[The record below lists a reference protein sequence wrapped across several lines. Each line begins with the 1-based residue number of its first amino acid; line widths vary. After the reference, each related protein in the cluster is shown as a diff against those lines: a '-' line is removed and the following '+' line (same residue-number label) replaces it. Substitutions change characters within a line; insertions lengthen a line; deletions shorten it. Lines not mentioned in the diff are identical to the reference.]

1 MLMHNA
7 QFTDHNYK
15 EIKMTTNVIEE
26 KSYRFALLIIKT
38 FKELS
43 SNNEYVLSKQL
54 LRSGTSIGANVVEGL
69 RAQSRKDFISKMNI
83 ALKEANETEYWIRLL
98 IDSGYLGSQKNS
110 GLLTDCKE
118 LCKILNSIVKT
129 SHQDLADNI
138 NEDPEN
144 YIIELPCES

>member
-1 MLMHNA
+1 MV
-7 QFTDHNYK
+7 
-15 EIKMTTNVIEE
+15 TNIIED
-26 KSYRFALLIIKT
+26 KSNKFALKIIKV

-43 SNNEYVLSKQL
+43 SNNEYVISKQL

-98 IDSGYLGSQKNS
+98 IDSGYLDSHKNS
-110 GLLTDCKE
+110 GLLADCKE

-129 SHQDLADNI
+129 SRQNLADNI

-144 YIIELPCES
+144 YIIEFTCES

>member
-1 MLMHNA
+1 
-7 QFTDHNYK
+7 
-15 EIKMTTNVIEE
+15 MTANVIEE
-26 KSYRFALLIIKT
+26 KSYKFALTIIKI
-38 FKELS
+38 FRELS
-43 SNNEYVLSKQL
+43 LNNEYVLSKQL

-98 IDSGYLGSQKNS
+98 IDSGYLDSRKNS

-129 SHQDLADNI
+129 SRQNLADNI
-138 NEDPEN
+138 NEDPES
-144 YIIELPCES
+144 YIIEFTCEA